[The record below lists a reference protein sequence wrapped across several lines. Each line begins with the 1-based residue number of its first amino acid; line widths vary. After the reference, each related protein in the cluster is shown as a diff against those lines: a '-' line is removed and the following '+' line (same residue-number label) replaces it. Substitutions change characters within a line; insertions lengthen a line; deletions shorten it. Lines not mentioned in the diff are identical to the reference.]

1 MEKCYVKIVVEG
13 DEETAFFNVVKQLGT
28 NEIFVLEIED
38 ARGHGNIADLFLSAL
53 REGEL
58 YDCVICVFD
67 VDDKAKQRDS
77 PYNMVRKQLMS
88 IFQDSIVIDAISFC
102 TNPNI
107 LQYFLLSADSL
118 PNVALKTTSKST
130 NSNLVRKYW
139 PKIALEKTDEFWRK
153 IKSGYIASRWQ
164 LEEIEY
170 SIINNVYSY
179 DNLLKNAVCLSL
191 DYKNDLPAGNLLPL
205 LIALK
210 NGDVNY
216 FKRIRELI
224 DGAC

>member
-77 PYNMVRKQLMS
+77 L
-88 IFQDSIVIDAISFC
+88 
-102 TNPNI
+102 
-107 LQYFLLSADSL
+107 
-118 PNVALKTTSKST
+118 
-130 NSNLVRKYW
+130 
-139 PKIALEKTDEFWRK
+139 
-153 IKSGYIASRWQ
+153 
-164 LEEIEY
+164 
-170 SIINNVYSY
+170 
-179 DNLLKNAVCLSL
+179 
-191 DYKNDLPAGNLLPL
+191 
-205 LIALK
+205 
-210 NGDVNY
+210 
-216 FKRIRELI
+216 
-224 DGAC
+224 